1 MELPRLIAALSDP
14 TAYAFQVSGVEVH
27 QTHISAVFLVGPFAY
42 KIKKHVKLEFLDFS
56 TLERRRHFCEEEV
69 RLNRRLAPEVYLGV
83 VPIVESPEGI
93 RVEQYGALIE
103 WAVKM
108 QRLPEAATYQAR
120 LRRGEMTRE
129 HVEKLALK
137 IAAFH
142 QAAQTDPRI
151 TAFGRFERVSR
162 LILDVFDLGR
172 PLIGSTC
179 SRAVFDRLHAVVKS
193 KLEHFRPLI
202 EARSARGITRDCH
215 GDLHLDHVY
224 YFPERMPPADLVIV
238 DCIEFNEC
246 FRFVDPVADM
256 AFPFMDLAFWGRR
269 DLASAFAAAYF
280 RASGDEEGQ
289 ALLPLYTTYRATV
302 RGAVEGILLT
312 EKEVPDVERA
322 AALARSRTHWLLAL
336 AELEKPDQRPCLVLV
351 AGLPGTGKSVLARGL
366 SQHAGFQVI
375 RSDTVRKEIAGLP
388 TEKPVPA
395 EIHGKIYSPEWDDR
409 TYAECLARAEAL
421 VFEGKRVLVDAT
433 FRKEQRRRAF
443 LETAVRW
450 GVPGLL
456 LHCEAR
462 PETVR
467 QRLEA
472 RRGDAS
478 DADWAVHQVIAGHWE
493 EPSTIT
499 RQFMHAIP
507 TDGRPEQ
514 VLSTALQMLRDQS
527 L

>member
-1 MELPRLIAALSDP
+1 
-14 TAYAFQVSGVEVH
+14 
-27 QTHISAVFLVGPFAY
+27 
-42 KIKKHVKLEFLDFS
+42 
-56 TLERRRHFCEEEV
+56 
-69 RLNRRLAPEVYLGV
+69 
-83 VPIVESPEGI
+83 
-93 RVEQYGALIE
+93 
-103 WAVKM
+103 
-108 QRLPEAATYQAR
+108 
-120 LRRGEMTRE
+120 
-129 HVEKLALK
+129 
-137 IAAFH
+137 
-142 QAAQTDPRI
+142 
-151 TAFGRFERVSR
+151 

-172 PLIGSTC
+172 PLIGLTC
-179 SRAVFDRLHAVVKS
+179 SRAVFDRLHALVKS
-193 KLEHFRPLI
+193 SLEQLRALI

-224 YFPERMPPADLVIV
+224 YFPERMPLADLVIV
-238 DCIEFNEC
+238 DCIEFNER

-280 RASGDEEGQ
+280 RATGDVEGR
-289 ALLPLYTTYRATV
+289 ALLPLYTAYRATV

-322 AALARSRTHWLLAL
+322 AALARSRAHWLLAL
-336 AELEKPDQRPCLVLV
+336 AELEQPYRRPCLVLV

-366 SQHAGFQVI
+366 SQHAGFHVI

-388 TEKPVPA
+388 TEERVPA
-395 EIHGKIYSPEWDDR
+395 EIRGKLYGPEWDDR

-421 VFEGKRVLVDAT
+421 LFEGKRVLIDAT

-443 LETAVRW
+443 LETALRW
-450 GVPGLL
+450 GVLGLL

-478 DADWAVHQVIAGHWE
+478 DADWAVHQVIAGQWE

-507 TDGRPEQ
+507 TDQRPEH
-514 VLSTALQMLRDQS
+514 VLSAALQTLRDQN